1 MTSETVSH
9 LNDAVQRFQSGLDQ
23 CPIGHPDHAAAL
35 TNLTFPRLAGY
46 IYLHDIDTTI
56 FLFLEALVLRP

>member
-1 MTSETVSH
+1 MLQLSPTS
-9 LNDAVQRFQSGLDQ
+9 R
-23 CPIGHPDHAAAL
+23 
-35 TNLTFPRLAGY
+35 FPRLAGY